1 MALSHRRFFGRSVSF
16 ITSDAKHL
24 WSSPYVPPL
33 LALAARTVCRPGL
46 LVPGAGAFKLQA
58 LVIDVERALEYAYD
72 YRDAIYKRVAET
84 HRWRSPGA

>member
-1 MALSHRRFFGRSVSF
+1 
-16 ITSDAKHL
+16 
-24 WSSPYVPPL
+24 
-33 LALAARTVCRPGL
+33 
-46 LVPGAGAFKLQA
+46 VPGAGAFKLQA